1 MKILKHFI
9 LFILT
14 ITVFG
19 CDLKLP
25 QIVNDPPRS
34 EFSFGFKGRLEK
46 LEDAFYSSNFEYS
59 EFNYSTNWQKD
70 PRYGFTLTR
79 SDTIL
84 NYIITLQ
91 DCQSIYY
98 LVEWNDNWNCDSSY
112 IHIDKYSSN
121 KDSISENTA
130 KSIFYEDIIKPL
142 TRKFST
148 IVNEYHWTIEK
159 TKDTTY
165 VKILNQN
172 SVLRKLYIYS
182 IDTIGNHIAEKEMFN
197 YLGDSTIHYKKS
209 QSQRFMYLE
218 SKKVIK
224 NNSR

>member
-1 MKILKHFI
+1 MTKLRLLLLLLII
-9 LFILT
+9 ST
-14 ITVFG
+14 FG
-19 CDLKLP
+19 CDFKGLR
-25 QIVNDPPRS
+25 IANDPPSS

-46 LEDAFYSSNFEYS
+46 LEDAFYISKFDYK
-59 EFNYSTNWQKD
+59 EFDYSTNWQKD
-70 PRYGFTLTR
+70 PEYGFLLTR

-84 NYIITLQ
+84 NYVITLQ
-91 DCQSIYY
+91 DCQSIFY

-121 KDSISENTA
+121 IDSIPESIA
-130 KSIFYEDIIKPL
+130 KSIFYDEIIKPL
-142 TRKFST
+142 TQKFSSMT
-148 IVNEYHWTIEK
+148 NDYHWKIEK

-172 SVLRKLYIYS
+172 NLLRKLYIYS
-182 IDTIGNHIAEKEMFN
+182 LDTIGNKISEKEMFN

-209 QSQRFMYLE
+209 QSQQFMYLE
-218 SKKVIK
+218 SKQVIK

>member
-1 MKILKHFI
+1 MDKSKLLL
-9 LFILT
+9 LFILIST
-14 ITVFG
+14 LG
-19 CDLKLP
+19 CDFKVP
-25 QIVNDPPRS
+25 QIVNDPPSS

-46 LEDAFYSSNFEYS
+46 LEDAFYSSNLDYN
-59 EFNYSTNWQKD
+59 EFNYSTNLQKD
-70 PRYGFTLTR
+70 PEYEFTLTR

-84 NYIITLQ
+84 SYVITLQ

-98 LVEWNDNWNCDSSY
+98 LVQWNDNWNCDSSY

-121 KDSISENTA
+121 KDSIPESIA
-130 KSIFYEDIIKPL
+130 KSIFAEDIIKPL
-142 TRKFST
+142 NRKFST

-172 SVLRKLYIYS
+172 NSLRKLYLYS
-182 IDTIGNHIAEKEMFN
+182 LDTIGNSIAEKEMFN

-209 QSQRFMYLE
+209 QSQRFVYLE
-218 SKKVIK
+218 SKEVTK